1 MAVSLELERKIENL
15 KTVHEIVN
23 SMKALATLT
32 VRKVE
37 GLLPTIRMYNDHV
50 HQSMGEIL
58 SRFPYLAEAPAPAG
72 GRTTY
77 VVFTSEQGLCGT
89 FNEQLLDYCRGLED
103 AAEALFIISGKKGYD
118 EALARGLPV
127 LKALKGPV
135 SADGIEIEVIN
146 LTVELY
152 ELYRRGAF
160 DRLSVI
166 FAFHRRLG
174 EYRIISSRV
183 LPPDLGKFSRRKAIL
198 REPLMY
204 MRPETVLE
212 RLVEEHLL
220 ISLYRA
226 YAESLAS
233 ENSSRLRSMD
243 SAVLNIERKM
253 EELTTLYNYVRQEEV
268 TAEVIEI
275 ISGYE
280 SLREG
285 EGA

>member
-1 MAVSLELERKIENL
+1 MAGSLELERKIENL
-15 KTVHEIVN
+15 KTIHEIVN

-37 GLLPTIRMYNDHV
+37 ELLPTIRMYNEHV
-50 HQSMGEIL
+50 HQSMGEVL
-58 SRFPYLAEAPAPAG
+58 HHFPYLAEAPGPDA
-72 GRTTY
+72 GRTAY

-89 FNEQLLDYCRGLED
+89 FNERLLDYCQGLED
-103 AAEALFIISGKKGYD
+103 SAKSVFIISGRRGQD
-118 EALARGLPV
+118 EALARGIPV

-135 SADGIEIEVIN
+135 SADSIELKVMN
-146 LTVELY
+146 LTVELF
-152 ELYRRGAF
+152 ELYRQGTF
-160 DRLSVI
+160 DRLSVV
-166 FAFHRRLG
+166 FALHRRLG
-174 EYRIISSRV
+174 EYRIMSSRV
-183 LPPDLGKFSRRKAIL
+183 LPPDLGRFSRRKAMR

-204 MRPETVLE
+204 MSPEDVLE

-243 SAVLNIERKM
+243 SAAQNIERKR
-253 EELTTLYNYVRQEEV
+253 EDLLTLFNYVRQEEV
-268 TAEVIEI
+268 TAEVLEI

-280 SLREG
+280 SLSGG
-285 EGA
+285 E